1 MTVVIHIFP
10 NPPSTRELHPPF
22 QLLPF
27 ASLRDF
33 AWTLIVATGCVSARC
48 RRHGLRRCFSLA
60 DTKFVHTCGRQS
72 RPVFFLRVLTESPPP
87 ALLFPI
93 CSFNSF
99 SSPTTF
105 LFHFYLHHVFPVCLW
120 GPHRCL
126 PFLYHLWIRL
136 LLCTFFSPP
145 VLWVKYALVRQLWLR
160 AISQTAV
167 VLPEWMFCFA
177 GARRSR
183 RDSRF
188 APALPSCAASR
199 YVFGCVFPSAV
210 NLNNA
215 SAPF

>member
-72 RPVFFLRVLTESPPP
+72 RPVFFFVFFCGCWLKVPHRHCSSPSVPSTHFHPQQPFCFTSICIASFQFAFEVRTVVFLSRTTFESDSC
-87 ALLFPI
+87 LHFLFP
-93 CSFNSF
+93 
-99 SSPTTF
+99 P
-105 LFHFYLHHVFPVCLW
+105 L
-120 GPHRCL
+120 
-126 PFLYHLWIRL
+126 
-136 LLCTFFSPP
+136 
-145 VLWVKYALVRQLWLR
+145 LWVKYALVRQLWLR

-167 VLPEWMFCFA
+167 VLPECSVCRCPAHQTRLSVHAGFAKLRRFPLRFWM
-177 GARRSR
+177 
-183 RDSRF
+183 RF
-188 APALPSCAASR
+188 PLRCQ
-199 YVFGCVFPSAV
+199 FE
-210 NLNNA
+210 
-215 SAPF
+215 